1 MTTLKRTGA
10 IIVTAMFV
18 FSAGEP
24 EARGRHQPNPGVV
37 AGSGLPSVL
46 PGIGTYAG
54 DVSALRIRGN
64 GIYFMV
70 ERSTYRPAP
79 FHLAP
84 KALIIDVNANVTAD
98 KKSVESACRY
108 EAGVCV
114 IRP

>member
-1 MTTLKRTGA
+1 MKTLKGTGA
-10 IIVTAMFV
+10 IVATAMLA
-18 FSAGEP
+18 FSAGEL
-24 EARGRHQPNPGVV
+24 EAHDRHQPNPGVV

-70 ERSTYRPAP
+70 GHSTYRPVP
-79 FHLAP
+79 LRLAP
-84 KALIIDVNANVTAD
+84 KALIIDVNAKVTAD
-98 KKSVESACRY
+98 NKSLESACRY

>member
-1 MTTLKRTGA
+1 MTMLKRMGA
-10 IIVTAMFV
+10 IVATAMFV
-18 FSAGEP
+18 VSAGEL
-24 EARGRHQPNPGVV
+24 EAHDRHQPDPGVV

-70 ERSTYRPAP
+70 ERSAHKPAP

-84 KALIIDVNANVTAD
+84 KALIIDVDAKVTAD
-98 KKSVESACRY
+98 NKSIESACRY